1 MRVYNFSAGP
11 AAMPLEVLEEAAAEI
26 TDWQGSGMSVMEV
39 SHRGK
44 PFVAY
49 AAETE
54 AALRRVMGISDD
66 YAVLIIQGGAMGQFA
81 AIPMNLSAPGD
92 VVDDELDHRCF
103 GHGQCQWLAVAPLK
117 PADNP
122 PANDKIHRAVQ
133 EGFLTQQFKRQPG
146 CADRC
151 RAGIVVKGA
160 TPVGVVLNKGTL
172 FAQCLVPNVKRGTE

>member
-54 AALRRVMGISDD
+54 AALRRVM
-66 YAVLIIQGGAMGQFA
+66 AQ
-81 AIPMNLSAPGD
+81 
-92 VVDDELDHRCF
+92 
-103 GHGQCQWLAVAPLK
+103 
-117 PADNP
+117 
-122 PANDKIHRAVQ
+122 
-133 EGFLTQQFKRQPG
+133 TG
-146 CADRC
+146 CVEVS
-151 RAGIVVKGA
+151 G
-160 TPVGVVLNKGTL
+160 
-172 FAQCLVPNVKRGTE
+172 

>member
-92 VVDDELDHRCF
+92 VVDFVKVNVPEALRKRLDVTDF
-103 GHGQCQWLAVAPLK
+103 
-117 PADNP
+117 
-122 PANDKIHRAVQ
+122 
-133 EGFLTQQFKRQPG
+133 
-146 CADRC
+146 
-151 RAGIVVKGA
+151 A
-160 TPVGVVLNKGTL
+160 TPVLTVDTVQQGANST
-172 FAQCLVPNVKRGTE
+172 RRTR